1 MKSETKE
8 VLSSLFWLVFSIS
21 FCIGALGASLGNVR
35 EPGPGFFPFLSG
47 ATLVFLSF
55 MNLIA
60 ALRSRSRQRS
70 SGELESAKQPIK
82 LRNIIIALAVLFA
95 FPPILDLIG
104 FAPTLFLFFLVLLRF
119 IEPQGWLV
127 SLGGSAGG
135 AVILS
140 LVFQVWLRIQFPKGI
155 FGI

>member
-1 MKSETKE
+1 VKYETKE
-8 VLSSLFWLVFSIS
+8 VFSSVFWLSFSIL
-21 FCIGALGASLGNVR
+21 FCFGALGASLGNVR

-60 ALRSRSRQRS
+60 ALRRRRL
-70 SGELESAKQPIK
+70 SGELDSAKHPIK
-82 LRNIIIALAVLFA
+82 LRNVIIALAVLFA
-95 FPPILDLIG
+95 FPPLLDIIG
-104 FAPTLFLFFLVLLRF
+104 FAPTLFVFFLVLLRF

-127 SLGGSAGG
+127 TLGGSAGA

-140 LVFQVWLRIQFPKGI
+140 LVFQVWLRIQFPKGV